1 MRGRHFESIRRWRMN
16 FNLSSFLQMRIN
28 FYLIRKLGWDLTYI
42 YIYLLGKLY
51 FFFKRKEKRHIEN
64 SITAVF
70 GRVKN
75 KSEIESLG
83 KAAIEGIFSHYYE
96 KIFNAFSHPKK
107 LQSFFET
114 HMRSS
119 GLKALD
125 DGLQKGKG
133 VLLITGH
140 IGGVEYIPP
149 YLGSKNY
156 PATIVVRFSSRHLK
170 SMSFEQAEHFGVKI
184 IDVDSTP
191 NIMKAIGQHLKE
203 NRIVIMQCDEIDEW
217 RFSRKDKIFFLG
229 KETYLDRTINIMTK
243 RMAAPIVFGVMHRES
258 TKQYH
263 FIATSWEEMAKRF
276 QHTLDTSIGAVVLKF
291 IERHILSYPYEWYQ
305 WKKYP
310 RIETVPSFSASFSE
324 NSGMAVFESSLNQA
338 YEF

>member
-1 MRGRHFESIRRWRMN
+1 MR
-16 FNLSSFLQMRIN
+16 FNLSSFLQMRFN
-28 FYLIRKLGWDLTYI
+28 FYLIRKLGWDLAYV

-51 FFFKRKEKRHIEN
+51 FFFKRKERRLIEN
-64 SITAVF
+64 SIAVVF
-70 GRVKN
+70 SQFKD
-75 KSEIESLG
+75 KSEIKSLS
-83 KAAIEGIFSHYYE
+83 KAVLEGIFSHYYE
-96 KIFNAFSHPKK
+96 KIFNAFSPAKK
-107 LQSFFET
+107 LRSFFET
-114 HMRSS
+114 HMKSS

-125 DGLQKGKG
+125 DALQKGKG

-149 YLGSKNY
+149 YLGSINY
-156 PATIVVRFSSRHLK
+156 PATIVVRFSSQHLR
-170 SMSFEQAEHFGVKI
+170 SMSYVQAEHFGVKI

-191 NIMKAIGQHLKE
+191 NIMKAISEHLKE

-229 KETYLDRTINIMTK
+229 KETYLDRTINIMSK

-258 TKQYH
+258 NHQYN

-276 QHTLDTSIGAVVLKF
+276 ERTVDTSIGAVVLKF
-291 IERHILSYPYEWYQ
+291 IERYILSYPNEWYQ

-310 RIETVPSFSASFSE
+310 NIETVPSFNAAVNEVS
-324 NSGMAVFESSLNQA
+324 NIPVFEPSLNQA